1 MARFTLPD
9 ARARDESYYD
19 IDSVLKVEFYLIKVF
34 CFMTIFQSIGE
45 PVRESKKSKKKK
57 ERTLKGDKTTS
68 PSSPMEVDP
77 EVQRKDDNSV
87 VPLLPSLQQR
97 KDGSN
102 PSLDELSPVQCQ
114 ENSPRLDQQSSSI
127 EISGPSSEVVKP
139 LRETKK
145 RKCQDCDCLE
155 SLLNN
160 LDDVREEIEL
170 KIYEKEKE
178 YKLHQKQVSQ
188 MIELQSRKL
197 SRIISDISVKED
209 EILKGDKEIQNFE
222 FKIAEFREAQ
232 KKIALKN
239 EQNASEIKSL
249 EKEKKILEEKGE
261 TKIVLAKKQGE
272 ELDKALQQLNNEL
285 RDNIRS
291 KEELNI
297 GTNKGPENTS
307 SFVDFLSKQI
317 KEKEADLECP
327 VCLETAEI
335 PIYCCQQ
342 MHLICSNCRPKLSV
356 CPECRVEYQD
366 MRRHRYAEKTAEELK
381 NLREMVVQNSN
392 RNLRK
397 CTS

>member
-1 MARFTLPD
+1 
-9 ARARDESYYD
+9 
-19 IDSVLKVEFYLIKVF
+19 
-34 CFMTIFQSIGE
+34 MTFFQSIGE

-114 ENSPRLDQQSSSI
+114 DNSPRLDQQSSSMDK
-127 EISGPSSEVVKP
+127 SGPSSEVVKP

-197 SRIISDISVKED
+197 SRIISDISEKED

>member
-1 MARFTLPD
+1 
-9 ARARDESYYD
+9 
-19 IDSVLKVEFYLIKVF
+19 
-34 CFMTIFQSIGE
+34 
-45 PVRESKKSKKKK
+45 
-57 ERTLKGDKTTS
+57 
-68 PSSPMEVDP
+68 
-77 EVQRKDDNSV
+77 
-87 VPLLPSLQQR
+87 
-97 KDGSN
+97 
-102 PSLDELSPVQCQ
+102 
-114 ENSPRLDQQSSSI
+114 
-127 EISGPSSEVVKP
+127 
-139 LRETKK
+139 
-145 RKCQDCDCLE
+145 
-155 SLLNN
+155 
-160 LDDVREEIEL
+160 
-170 KIYEKEKE
+170 
-178 YKLHQKQVSQ
+178 

-297 GTNKGPENTS
+297 GSNKGPENTS